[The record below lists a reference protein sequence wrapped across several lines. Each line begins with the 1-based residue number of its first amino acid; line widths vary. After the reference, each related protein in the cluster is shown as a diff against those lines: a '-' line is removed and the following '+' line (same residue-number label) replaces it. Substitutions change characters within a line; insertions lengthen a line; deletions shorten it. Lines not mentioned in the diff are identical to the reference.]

1 MGLREFCWCWI
12 GCADLL
18 SSLLVFFVCLV
29 SCLFRYSVA
38 LGMTSRS
45 MLPSTDR
52 LDTLI
57 FRHIGIDR
65 RIGSLIMSLLDKI
78 GCDETLP
85 QTQETH
91 PE

>member
-1 MGLREFCWCWI
+1 MGGRLLFEVLRDGVGGVSGCWAEY
-12 GCADLL
+12 ADLL

-65 RIGSLIMSLLDKI
+65 RIGSLIMSLLDRHQ
-78 GCDETLP
+78 L
-85 QTQETH
+85 
-91 PE
+91 